1 VSGIEELKSI
11 VIKRAEEEVRRIID
25 EAEKEAERIVREAE
39 EKRMR
44 IIEEV
49 RRKVINDVRYEQR
62 LAEAKASARKVI
74 AEAKRNVL
82 NDLRESVVRL
92 LNNLDD
98 ARRFASLRNLIMEVL
113 QAIEISKGKRIAL
126 KVSER
131 DLKFAEILAKDIA
144 TKYSITISV
153 EPANILGG
161 VIIECIDDGIVID
174 NSYEARLRRI
184 LAINMPKIQ
193 ERLFSA

>member
-44 IIEEV
+44 MIEEV

-92 LNNLDD
+92 LDNLDD

-113 QAIEISKGKRIAL
+113 QAIEISKGKKIVLR
-126 KVSER
+126 VSER
-131 DLKFAEILAKDIA
+131 DLKFAEMLTKDIA
-144 TKYSITISV
+144 TKHSITISV

-161 VIIECIDDGIVID
+161 VIIECIDDGIIID
-174 NSYEARLRRI
+174 NSYENRLRRI
-184 LAINMPKIQ
+184 LTINMPKIQ